1 MTTPNPPG
9 WYDDPND
16 RKAQRYWDG
25 QDWTPH
31 RQRKPASPPV
41 TPAAPPPPT
50 PLPPPPPPPGS
61 YPDPTVQV
69 YGDGQQWPS
78 HNPAAAPPV
87 AAPQY
92 GPADQGRP
100 APRSTTVQ
108 VVRALIIG
116 LVVAVVVW
124 VVGFSSLSPKL
135 RHLLHLGGS
144 QGSTAAPVTE
154 TALRGLLLS
163 VDQTN
168 TAMGATGISPDTRTT
183 MFDESSRVSDIACA
197 PLFNA
202 AESAVYAGSGWTAV
216 YGNSAGGNVSSDRYV
231 EIDQF
236 VVLFPSAQEANAFYS
251 TSAQRWPACS
261 NRQFTTTT
269 PPRTFNVGPVSNT
282 DGTLSA
288 TEKIPTQGT
297 PDTCERALT
306 VANNVA
312 IDVAACE
319 AASPGAAVNIAHQI
333 AAKVPTT

>member
-1 MTTPNPPG
+1 MTTSNPPG

-16 RKAQRYWDG
+16 SNAQRYWDG
-25 QDWTPH
+25 QDWSPH
-31 RQRKPASPPV
+31 RQRKPASPAV
-41 TPAAPPPPT
+41 TPSTPPSPPS
-50 PLPPPPPPPGS
+50 S
-61 YPDPTVQV
+61 YPEPAGQM

-78 HNPAAAPPV
+78 PHPAAAPPV

-92 GPADQGRP
+92 GPADPRHP
-100 APRSTTVQ
+100 APRSMTVH
-108 VVRALIIG
+108 VLRALIVG

-135 RHLLHLGGS
+135 RHLLHLPGS
-144 QGSTAAPVTE
+144 HTSTAAPVTQA
-154 TALRGLLLS
+154 ALPGLLLS
-163 VDQTN
+163 ADQTN
-168 TAMGATGISPDTRTT
+168 TAMGATGITPETSTT
-183 MFDESSRVSDIACA
+183 MFDESSQVSDMACA
-197 PLFNA
+197 PLYNA

-216 YGNSAGGNVSSDRYV
+216 YGNTAGGNVTSDRYV

-236 VVLFPSAQEANAFYS
+236 VVLFPSAKEANAFFGK
-251 TSAQRWPACS
+251 SAQRWPACS

-269 PPRTFNVGPVSNT
+269 PPRTFNVGPVANT

-312 IDVAACE
+312 IDVTACE
-319 AASPGAAVNIAHQI
+319 AASPGAAVDIAHQI